1 MKSLALAAAAL
12 ILLTACASTG
22 TPDDDG
28 PMPPPPQQASDA
40 RLSELQTSLTELLE
54 RLDVL
59 NERIARLEAGSATP
73 ATASVQRPQPQP
85 QPSPPSASQPAPRQ
99 EEPRPAP
106 TPSRSLAG
114 AELAERYRAALML
127 YGGGK
132 YADARRGFQQVF
144 DSDPSGDLADNAL
157 FWIAESYYS
166 SADYANAL
174 RFYRRVVAEFREE
187 NKAPDALLKIALTQ
201 EKSGDLV
208 LARQTLNE
216 LINRYPYSTA
226 AATAKGELKRIR
238 Y

>member
-1 MKSLALAAAAL
+1 MKQLSVVALFLFA
-12 ILLTACASTG
+12 ACASTG

-28 PMPPPPQQASDA
+28 PMPPPPQQASDV

-59 NERIARLEAGSATP
+59 NERIARLEAGSAAP
-73 ATASVQRPQPQP
+73 AVDSPPRPQA
-85 QPSPPSASQPAPRQ
+85 SPPSASQPAPQQ
-99 EEPRPAP
+99 EETRNAAP
-106 TPSRSLAG
+106 QSRSLAG

-132 YADARRGFQQVF
+132 HAEARRAFQQVF

-166 SADYANAL
+166 AADYPNAL

-187 NKAPDALLKIALTQ
+187 NKAPDALFKIAMTQ